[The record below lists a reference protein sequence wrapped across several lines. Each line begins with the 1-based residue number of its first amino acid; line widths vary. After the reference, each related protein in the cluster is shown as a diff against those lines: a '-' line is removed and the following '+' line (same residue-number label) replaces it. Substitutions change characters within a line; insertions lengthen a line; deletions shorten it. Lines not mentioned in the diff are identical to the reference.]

1 MGPRLTIVTCILVA
15 CCVYIRHRQVSQWQL
30 ERGNDLVSKRIVV
43 VTAWC
48 GILACFGLDILAN
61 FQEAR
66 VVGAHMIGAMTCF
79 TAGTIY
85 FCLQVRDTAEITI
98 HSLARTI
105 VERGKVRWIGRSW
118 KNLKLSRNTIC
129 KRC

>member
-1 MGPRLTIVTCILVA
+1 MGRRLTTVTCILVA

-48 GILACFGLDILAN
+48 GVLACFGLDILAN

-85 FCLQVRDTAEITI
+85 FCLQVRDSAEIKCPP
-98 HSLARTI
+98 LERVFNARAHRWNLEGSSI
-105 VERGKVRWIGRSW
+105 EIERLRKI
-118 KNLKLSRNTIC
+118 
-129 KRC
+129 

>member
-85 FCLQVRDTAEITI
+85 FCLQVLPRLPSTR
-98 HSLARTI
+98 SLFNARTI
-105 VERGKVRWIGRSW
+105 VERRK
-118 KNLKLSRNTIC
+118 KLDEWRKIWNFLEENMIY